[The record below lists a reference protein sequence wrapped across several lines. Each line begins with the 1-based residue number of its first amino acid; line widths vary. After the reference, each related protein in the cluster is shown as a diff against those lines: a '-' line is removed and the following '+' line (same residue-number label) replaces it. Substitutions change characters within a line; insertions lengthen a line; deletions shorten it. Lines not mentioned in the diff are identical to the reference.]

1 MVPTLQTAFTN
12 FHDII
17 KLSDIDENATLREK
31 RDILLNKLKAK
42 ISSEAAPYTHFNQGS
57 YAMNTGINPDDDD
70 FDIDV
75 GLKFKVDKNDYPDP
89 TVLKKWIRDALE
101 GHTKSV
107 EIRKPCV
114 TVKYQR
120 DGESIYHVDFAI
132 YAAANTDGKMYLARG
147 KEFSDEENKFWE
159 ESDPQELIRLVR
171 EKFDGS
177 DAKQFRRSIRYLKK
191 WKDQK
196 FDSEGH
202 AAPTGIALTVLAYNH
217 FSPNYVED
225 VFNNNRRSYNDYAAF
240 QALVKCIRRDFVM
253 KLDDDNNI
261 CYSICANMLTPPYND
276 LFEKMTLK
284 QKTAFYHEVVKMDE
298 ILDEVADKISD
309 ERPLSEQ
316 CELLQNLF
324 GPDFP
329 VLSDRSIVGTSE
341 SA

>member
-1 MVPTLQTAFTN
+1 MPTLQTAFN
-12 FHDII
+12 SFHDTI

-31 RDILLNKLKAK
+31 RDILLTKLKTK

-57 YAMNTGINPDDDD
+57 YAMHTGINPDDDD

-75 GLKFKVDKNDYPDP
+75 GLKFEVDKEDYPDP
-89 TVLKKWIRDALE
+89 TVLKKWVRDALE

-120 DGESIYHVDFAI
+120 DGESIYHVDFAV
-132 YAAANTDGKMYLARG
+132 YAAGNADGKMYLARG

-159 ESDPQELIRLVR
+159 ESDPQKLIHLVR
-171 EKFDGS
+171 ERFDGT

-191 WKDQK
+191 WKTQK
-196 FDSEGH
+196 FDSKGH
-202 AAPTGIALTVLAYNH
+202 AAPTGIALTILAYNH
-217 FSPNYVED
+217 FSPNYTVD
-225 VFNNNRRSYNDYAAF
+225 VFNNSARSYNDFAAF
-240 QALVKCIRRDFVM
+240 RALVKSIRDDFTIE
-253 KLDDDNNI
+253 LDDDNNI
-261 CYSICANMLTPPYND
+261 CHSICVNILTPPYND

-284 QKTAFYHEVVKMDE
+284 QKTAFYDEVVKMDD
-298 ILDEVADKISD
+298 ILDKVADKITD
-309 ERPLSEQ
+309 KKPLSEQ
-316 CELLQNLF
+316 CELLQDLF
-324 GPDFP
+324 GSDFP